1 MHILNSTEQINNPQQ
16 PAKPYVSEAFSS
28 ESMLPQQ
35 CSTREHSECV
45 INLAASIPTDVK
57 ASTGN
62 SLKAPLIDATNDAP
76 SGFILKLYQMVNG
89 APDEVIM
96 VRGVQID
103 VTRRLG

>member
-35 CSTREHSECV
+35 CCSTREHSECV
-45 INLAASIPTDVK
+45 SNLAASIPTDVK
-57 ASTGN
+57 ASN
-62 SLKAPLIDATNDAP
+62 SLKVPLIDATNDAP

-96 VRGVQID
+96 VSGVQID